1 MEIKENLYYSQNHEW
16 VRLEGDKAY
25 IGITDYAQKQL
36 GDIVF
41 IELPEAGDQFSSG
54 EEIGVIESVKAVSE
68 IYTPV
73 SGEILETNE
82 KLLDNPELLN
92 QKPYES
98 WIITLELE
106 DESELDQL
114 LSAIDYES
122 YCEGEE

>member
-16 VRLEGDKAY
+16 VRLKGDKAY
-25 IGITDYAQKQL
+25 IGITDYAQEQL

-41 IELPEAGDQFSSG
+41 IELPETGDQFSSG

-73 SGEILETNE
+73 SGEILETNT
-82 KLLDNPELLN
+82 KLLDDPELLN
-92 QKPYES
+92 QKSYES

>member
-16 VRLEGDKAY
+16 VRLKGDKAY
-25 IGITDYAQKQL
+25 IGITDYAQEQL

-41 IELPEAGDQFSSG
+41 IELPETGDQFSSG

-73 SGEILETNE
+73 SGEILETNT
-82 KLLDNPELLN
+82 KLLDDPELLN